1 MKTNLLQNSL
11 IRNLSAIYEMKDRE
25 IFINKDYYDKVQTD
39 LISIKDFFDVDEKT
53 AAVVAVLVCE
63 QISGQKFNVYKTMH
77 NLGFDPID
85 YLVTNNILK
94 EFKNNGW
101 LMASD
106 LIYSKSNANKEV
118 FSNEVINAVI
128 SNDKALLEI
137 KIPDNIIEA
146 MLKIGKFIKN
156 ARKDSENELIVE
168 IILAY
173 VSKFS
178 SFSIINSIMINQKIS
193 NSEKVLLF
201 YIMAS
206 TVAGAEVFDLDYDL
220 DSFSAAD
227 PSFQYVFK
235 NDVRSG
241 KSILFSEGYL
251 NFSGAFMA
259 DFSEIMI
266 GDFLREQLKIGLP
279 EGNIKKPF
287 YPKLTTVIKPDEIIE
302 KKLYFNSAQQI
313 QIDEVLKI
321 TSDSYDQV
329 ISRFVEKG
337 LQPGLTLLFY
347 GDAGTGKTELV
358 KQIAKQS
365 NRELLIVDLS
375 LLMSMFVGESEKNIR
390 RVFSEYREA
399 SQYYE
404 RTPILLF
411 NEADAVFS
419 KRNVVEKA
427 VDQMLNSV
435 QNMLLQELEDF
446 EGIFIATTNMLV
458 NLDSAFDRRILY
470 KLKFEKP
477 EKSTRLAIFKQDF
490 NEVSEDLL
498 IKASEDYSLTGGQIN
513 NVNKRC
519 LTEQLLFGNEA
530 SNPEKFI
537 FYIEQEMNFRN
548 AKSDKIGFS

>member
-1 MKTNLLQNSL
+1 MNDFLQNPLIKSL
-11 IRNLSAIYEMKDRE
+11 SVIYGIKDNEMFFNEHYLLNARKDL
-25 IFINKDYYDKVQTD
+25 D
-39 LISIKDFFDVDEKT
+39 LIKDFFDVEEKT
-53 AAVVAVLVCE
+53 AAVIAVLICD
-63 QISGQKFNVYKTMH
+63 QISGRKSNVYKTMH
-77 NLGFDPID
+77 NLGFEPMD
-85 YLVTNNILK
+85 YLVTNGVLN

-101 LMASD
+101 LVSTNQS
-106 LIYSKSNANKEV
+106 YPSKKVNKEV
-118 FSNEVINAVI
+118 FSKEVINAVI

-146 MLKIGKFIKN
+146 MMKIGKFIKSTMKN
-156 ARKDSENELIVE
+156 SDNEMLVE
-168 IILAY
+168 IIVAY
-173 VSKFS
+173 VSNFS
-178 SFSIINSIMINQKIS
+178 SFSIIDSILKNKKIS

-227 PSFQYVFK
+227 PSFQYIFK

-251 NFSGAFMA
+251 SFSGSFMA

-266 GDFLREQLKIGLP
+266 GDFLKEQLQIGLP
-279 EGNIKKPF
+279 DSSVKKPF
-287 YPKLTTVIKPDEIIE
+287 YPKLTDVIKPEEIVE
-302 KKLYFNSAQQI
+302 KQLYFNEAQQI
-313 QIDEVLKI
+313 QIEEVQKI

-337 LQPGLTLLFY
+337 LQPGLTFLFH

-365 NRELLIVDLS
+365 NRVLLKVDLS
-375 LLMSMFVGESEKNIR
+375 LLMNMFVGESEKNIR
-390 RVFSEYREA
+390 RVFKEYREA
-399 SQYYE
+399 MAHFE

-411 NEADAVFS
+411 NEADAIFS

-427 VDQMLNSV
+427 VDQMQNSV

-446 EGIFIATTNMLV
+446 EGIFIATTNMLI
-458 NLDSAFDRRILY
+458 NLDKAFDRRILY

-477 EKSTRLAIFKQDF
+477 EKSTRLAILKQNF
-490 NEVSEDLL
+490 IEVSEDIL
-498 IKASEDYSLTGGQIN
+498 IKVSADYSLTGGQID

-519 LTEQLLFGNEA
+519 LTEQLLFATEK

-537 FYIEQEMNFRN
+537 FYIEQEINFRKN
-548 AKSDKIGFS
+548 TSEKIGFS

>member
-1 MKTNLLQNSL
+1 MNDLLQNPLIKSL
-11 IRNLSAIYEMKDRE
+11 SVIYGIKDNEMFVNEQYLLNARE
-25 IFINKDYYDKVQTD
+25 D
-39 LISIKDFFDVDEKT
+39 LDLIKDFFDVEEKT
-53 AAVVAVLVCE
+53 AAVIAVLICD
-63 QISGQKFNVYKTMH
+63 QISGRKSNVYKTMH
-77 NLGFDPID
+77 NLGFEPMD
-85 YLVTNNILK
+85 YLVTNGVLN

-101 LMASD
+101 LVSTNQS
-106 LIYSKSNANKEV
+106 YSTKKVNKEV
-118 FSNEVINAVI
+118 FSKEVINAVI

-146 MLKIGKFIKN
+146 MMKIGKFIKSTMKN
-156 ARKDSENELIVE
+156 SDNEMLVE
-168 IILAY
+168 IIVAY
-173 VSKFS
+173 VSNFS
-178 SFSIINSIMINQKIS
+178 SFSIIDSILKNKKIS
-193 NSEKVLLF
+193 NSEKALLF

-251 NFSGAFMA
+251 SFSGSFIA

-266 GDFLREQLKIGLP
+266 GDFLKEQLQIGLP
-279 EGNIKKPF
+279 DSSVKKPF
-287 YPKLTTVIKPDEIIE
+287 YPKLTDVIKPEEIVE
-302 KKLYFNSAQQI
+302 KQLYFNAEQQI
-313 QIDEVLKI
+313 QIEEVQKI
-321 TSDSYDQV
+321 TSDAYDDV
-329 ISRFVEKG
+329 ISRFIEKG
-337 LQPGLTLLFY
+337 LQPGLTFLFH

-365 NRELLIVDLS
+365 NRVLLKVDLS
-375 LLMSMFVGESEKNIR
+375 LLMNMFVGESEKNIR
-390 RVFSEYREA
+390 LVFKEYREA
-399 SQYYE
+399 MAHFE

-411 NEADAVFS
+411 NEADAIFS

-446 EGIFIATTNMLV
+446 EGIFIATTNMLM
-458 NLDSAFDRRILY
+458 NLDKAFDRRILY

-477 EKSTRLAIFKQDF
+477 DKSTRLAILKQNF
-490 NEVSEDLL
+490 NEVQEDIL
-498 IKASEDYSLTGGQIN
+498 IKASADYSLTGGQID

-519 LTEQLLFGNEA
+519 VTEELLFGTET

-537 FYIEQEMNFRN
+537 FYIEQEINFRKN
-548 AKSDKIGFS
+548 TSEKIGFS

>member
-1 MKTNLLQNSL
+1 
-11 IRNLSAIYEMKDRE
+11 
-25 IFINKDYYDKVQTD
+25 
-39 LISIKDFFDVDEKT
+39 
-53 AAVVAVLVCE
+53 
-63 QISGQKFNVYKTMH
+63 
-77 NLGFDPID
+77 
-85 YLVTNNILK
+85 
-94 EFKNNGW
+94 
-101 LMASD
+101 
-106 LIYSKSNANKEV
+106 
-118 FSNEVINAVI
+118 
-128 SNDKALLEI
+128 
-137 KIPDNIIEA
+137 
-146 MLKIGKFIKN
+146 
-156 ARKDSENELIVE
+156 
-168 IILAY
+168 
-173 VSKFS
+173 
-178 SFSIINSIMINQKIS
+178 
-193 NSEKVLLF
+193 
-201 YIMAS
+201 MAS
-206 TVAGAEVFDLDYDL
+206 TVAGAEMFDLDYDL

-251 NFSGAFMA
+251 TFNGAFMA

-266 GDFLREQLKIGLP
+266 GDSLREQLQIGLP
-279 EGNIKKPF
+279 DAALKKPF
-287 YPKLTTVIKPDEIIE
+287 YPKLTDVVRPDEITE
-302 KKLYFNSAQQI
+302 KKLYFNAEQQM
-313 QIDEVLKI
+313 QIDEVQKI

-329 ISRFVEKG
+329 ISRFSEKG
-337 LQPGLTLLFY
+337 LQPGLTFLFY

-365 NRELLIVDLS
+365 NRVLLMVDLS

-390 RVFSEYREA
+390 RVFREYREA
-399 SQYYE
+399 ITHFD

-477 EKSTRLAIFKQDF
+477 EKATRLAILKQNF
-490 NEVSEDLL
+490 NEVNEDLL
-498 IKASEDYSLTGGQIN
+498 IKASNDYSLTGGQID

-519 LTEQLLFGNEA
+519 LTEQLLFGSET
-530 SNPEKFI
+530 SNPEKFMY
-537 FYIEQEMNFRN
+537 YIEQEMNFRKE
-548 AKSDKIGFS
+548 KSGKIGFS

>member
-1 MKTNLLQNSL
+1 MNDLLQNPLIKSL
-11 IRNLSAIYEMKDRE
+11 SVIYGMKDNE
-25 IFINKDYYDKVQTD
+25 IFVNEQYLLNAREDLD
-39 LISIKDFFDVDEKT
+39 LIQDFFDVEEKT
-53 AAVVAVLVCE
+53 AAVIAVLICD
-63 QISGQKFNVYKTMH
+63 QISGRKSNVYKTMH
-77 NLGFDPID
+77 NLGFEPMD
-85 YLVTNNILK
+85 YLVTNGVLN

-101 LMASD
+101 LVSTNQS
-106 LIYSKSNANKEV
+106 YSSKKVNKEV
-118 FSNEVINAVI
+118 FSKEVINAVI

-137 KIPDNIIEA
+137 KIPDNIIDA
-146 MLKIGKFIKN
+146 MMKIGKFIKSTMKN
-156 ARKDSENELIVE
+156 SDNEMLVE
-168 IILAY
+168 IIVAY
-173 VSKFS
+173 VSNFS
-178 SFSIINSIMINQKIS
+178 SFSIIDSILKNKKIS
-193 NSEKVLLF
+193 NSEKALLF

-206 TVAGAEVFDLDYDL
+206 TFAGAEVFDLDYDL

-251 NFSGAFMA
+251 SFSGSFMA

-266 GDFLREQLKIGLP
+266 GDFLKEQLQIGLP
-279 EGNIKKPF
+279 DSSVKKPF
-287 YPKLTTVIKPDEIIE
+287 YPKLTDVIKPEEIVE
-302 KKLYFNSAQQI
+302 KQLYFNAEQQI
-313 QIDEVLKI
+313 QIEEVQKI
-321 TSDSYDQV
+321 TSDAYDDV
-329 ISRFVEKG
+329 ISRFIEKG
-337 LQPGLTLLFY
+337 LQPGLTFLFH

-365 NRELLIVDLS
+365 NRVLLKVDLS
-375 LLMSMFVGESEKNIR
+375 LLMNMFVGESEKNIR
-390 RVFSEYREA
+390 RVFKEYREA
-399 SQYYE
+399 IAYFD

-411 NEADAVFS
+411 NEADAIFS

-458 NLDSAFDRRILY
+458 NLDKAFDRRILY

-477 EKSTRLAIFKQDF
+477 DKSTRFAILKQNF
-490 NEVSEDLL
+490 NEVQEDLL
-498 IKASEDYSLTGGQIN
+498 IKASADYSLTGGQID

-519 LTEQLLFGNEA
+519 VTEQLLFGTET

-537 FYIEQEMNFRN
+537 FYIEQELNFRKN
-548 AKSDKIGFS
+548 TSEKIGFS

>member
-1 MKTNLLQNSL
+1 MNDLLQNPLIKSL
-11 IRNLSAIYEMKDRE
+11 SVIYGIKDNEMFVNEQYLLNARE
-25 IFINKDYYDKVQTD
+25 DLD
-39 LISIKDFFDVDEKT
+39 LIQDFFDVEEKT
-53 AAVVAVLVCE
+53 AAVIAVLICD
-63 QISGQKFNVYKTMH
+63 QISGRKSNVYKTMH
-77 NLGFDPID
+77 NLGFEPMD
-85 YLVTNNILK
+85 YLVTNGVLN

-101 LMASD
+101 LVSTNQS
-106 LIYSKSNANKEV
+106 YSTKKVNKEV
-118 FSNEVINAVI
+118 ISKEVINAVI

-146 MLKIGKFIKN
+146 MMKIGKFIKSTMKN
-156 ARKDSENELIVE
+156 SDNEMLVE
-168 IILAY
+168 IIVAY
-173 VSKFS
+173 VSNFS
-178 SFSIINSIMINQKIS
+178 SFSIIDSILKSKKIS
-193 NSEKVLLF
+193 NSEKALLF

-251 NFSGAFMA
+251 SFSGSFMA

-266 GDFLREQLKIGLP
+266 GDFLKEQLQIGLP
-279 EGNIKKPF
+279 DSSVKKPF
-287 YPKLTTVIKPDEIIE
+287 YPKLTDVIKPEEIVE
-302 KKLYFNSAQQI
+302 KQLYFNEAQQI
-313 QIDEVLKI
+313 QIEEVQKI
-321 TSDSYDQV
+321 TSYAYDDV
-329 ISRFVEKG
+329 ISRFIEKG
-337 LQPGLTLLFY
+337 LHPGLTFLFH

-365 NRELLIVDLS
+365 NRVLLKVDLS
-375 LLMSMFVGESEKNIR
+375 LLMNMFVGESEKNIR
-390 RVFSEYREA
+390 RVFKEYREA
-399 SQYYE
+399 MAHFE

-411 NEADAVFS
+411 NEADAIFS

-446 EGIFIATTNMLV
+446 EGIFIATTNMLM
-458 NLDSAFDRRILY
+458 NLDKAFDRRILY

-477 EKSTRLAIFKQDF
+477 DKSTRLAILKQNF
-490 NEVSEDLL
+490 NEVEEDIL
-498 IKASEDYSLTGGQIN
+498 IKASADYSLTGGQID

-519 LTEQLLFGNEA
+519 LTEQLLFDTET

-537 FYIEQEMNFRN
+537 FYIEQEINFRKN
-548 AKSDKIGFS
+548 TSEKIGFS

>member
-1 MKTNLLQNSL
+1 
-11 IRNLSAIYEMKDRE
+11 
-25 IFINKDYYDKVQTD
+25 
-39 LISIKDFFDVDEKT
+39 
-53 AAVVAVLVCE
+53 
-63 QISGQKFNVYKTMH
+63 MH
-77 NLGFDPID
+77 NLGFEPVD
-85 YLVTNNILK
+85 YLVTNTILK

-118 FSNEVINAVI
+118 FSKEVINAVI
-128 SNDKALLEI
+128 NNDKALLEI

-146 MLKIGKFIKN
+146 MLKIGKFIKI
-156 ARKDSENELIVE
+156 AKKDSENELMVE
-168 IILAY
+168 IILTY

-178 SFSIINSIMINQKIS
+178 SFFIINSILNNQKIS

-201 YIMAS
+201 YIMSS
-206 TVAGAEVFDLDYDL
+206 TLAGAEMFDLDYDL

-259 DFSEIMI
+259 DFSEIMM
-266 GDFLREQLKIGLP
+266 GDFLREHLQIGLP
-279 EGNIKKPF
+279 DAAIKKPF
-287 YPKLTTVIKPDEIIE
+287 YPKLTSVIKPDEIIT
-302 KKLYFNSAQQI
+302 KKLYFNPEQQI
-313 QIDEVLKI
+313 QIEEVQRI

-329 ISRFVEKG
+329 ITRFVEKG
-337 LQPGLTLLFY
+337 LQPGLTFLFY

-358 KQIAKQS
+358 KQIAKEN
-365 NRELLIVDLS
+365 NRVLLIVDLS
-375 LLMSMFVGESEKNIR
+375 LLQSMFVGESEKNIK
-390 RVFSEYREA
+390 RVFREYREA
-399 SQYYE
+399 SAHFE

-411 NEADAVFS
+411 NEADAIFS

-427 VDQMLNSV
+427 VDQMQNSV

-446 EGIFIATTNMLV
+446 EGIFIATTNMLI
-458 NLDSAFDRRILY
+458 NLDKAFDRRILY

-477 EKSTRLAIFKQDF
+477 EKSTRLAILKQNF
-490 NEVSEDLL
+490 IEVSEDIL
-498 IKASEDYSLTGGQIN
+498 IKVSADYSLTGGQID

-519 LTEQLLFGNEA
+519 LTEQLLFATET

-537 FYIEQEMNFRN
+537 FYIEQEINFRN
-548 AKSDKIGFS
+548 LDKPVIGFL

>member
-1 MKTNLLQNSL
+1 MNDFLQNPLIKSL
-11 IRNLSAIYEMKDRE
+11 SVIYGIKDNEM
-25 IFINKDYYDKVQTD
+25 FINEQYLLNAREDLD
-39 LISIKDFFDVDEKT
+39 LIQDFFDVEEKT
-53 AAVVAVLVCE
+53 AAVIAVLICD
-63 QISGQKFNVYKTMH
+63 QISGRKSNVYKTMH
-77 NLGFDPID
+77 NLGFEPMD
-85 YLVTNNILK
+85 YLVTNGVLN

-101 LMASD
+101 LVSTNQS
-106 LIYSKSNANKEV
+106 YSSKTVNKEV
-118 FSNEVINAVI
+118 FSKEVINAVI

-146 MLKIGKFIKN
+146 MMKIGKFIKSTMKN
-156 ARKDSENELIVE
+156 SDNEMLVE
-168 IILAY
+168 IIVAY
-173 VSKFS
+173 VSNFN
-178 SFSIINSIMINQKIS
+178 SFSIIDSILKNKKIS
-193 NSEKVLLF
+193 NSEKALLF

-241 KSILFSEGYL
+241 KSIIFSEGYL
-251 NFSGAFMA
+251 SFSGSFMA

-266 GDFLREQLKIGLP
+266 GDFLKEQLQIGLP
-279 EGNIKKPF
+279 DSSVKKPF
-287 YPKLTTVIKPDEIIE
+287 YPKLTDVIKPEEIVE
-302 KKLYFNSAQQI
+302 KQLYFNEAQQI
-313 QIDEVLKI
+313 QIEEVQKI
-321 TSDSYDQV
+321 TSYAYDDV
-329 ISRFVEKG
+329 ISRFIEKG
-337 LQPGLTLLFY
+337 LHPGLTFLFH

-365 NRELLIVDLS
+365 NRVLLKVDLS
-375 LLMSMFVGESEKNIR
+375 LLMNMFVGESEKNIR
-390 RVFSEYREA
+390 RVFKEYREA
-399 SQYYE
+399 MAHFE

-411 NEADAVFS
+411 NEADAIFS

-446 EGIFIATTNMLV
+446 EGIFIATTNMLM
-458 NLDSAFDRRILY
+458 NLDKAFDRRILY

-477 EKSTRLAIFKQDF
+477 DKSTRLAILKQNF
-490 NEVSEDLL
+490 NEVQEDILM
-498 IKASEDYSLTGGQIN
+498 KASADYSLTGGQID

-519 LTEQLLFGNEA
+519 LTEELLFGTET

-537 FYIEQEMNFRN
+537 FYIEQEINFRKN
-548 AKSDKIGFS
+548 TSEKIGFS

>member
-1 MKTNLLQNSL
+1 MKTNLLQNPL
-11 IRNLSAIYEMKDRE
+11 IRNLSAIYEMKDCE

-39 LISIKDFFDVDEKT
+39 LISIQDFFDVDEKT
-53 AAVVAVLVCE
+53 AAVVAILVCE

-77 NLGFDPID
+77 NLGFEPVD
-85 YLVTNNILK
+85 YLVTNTILK

-106 LIYSKSNANKEV
+106 LIYSKSNTNKEV
-118 FSNEVINAVI
+118 FSKEVINAVI
-128 SNDKALLEI
+128 NNDKALLEI

-146 MLKIGKFIKN
+146 MLKIGKFIKI
-156 ARKDSENELIVE
+156 AKKDSENELMVE
-168 IILAY
+168 IILTY

-178 SFSIINSIMINQKIS
+178 SFFIINSILNNQKIS

-201 YIMAS
+201 YIMSS
-206 TVAGAEVFDLDYDL
+206 TVAGAEMFDLDYDL

-259 DFSEIMI
+259 DFSEIMM
-266 GDFLREQLKIGLP
+266 GDFLREHLQIGLP
-279 EGNIKKPF
+279 NAAIKKPF
-287 YPKLTTVIKPDEIIE
+287 YPKLTSVIKPEEIIT
-302 KKLYFNSAQQI
+302 KKLYFNPEQQI
-313 QIDEVLKI
+313 QIEEVQRI

-329 ISRFVEKG
+329 INRFVEKG
-337 LQPGLTLLFY
+337 LQPGLTFLFY

-358 KQIAKQS
+358 KQIAKEN
-365 NRELLIVDLS
+365 NRVLLIVDLS
-375 LLMSMFVGESEKNIR
+375 LLQSMFVGESEKNIK
-390 RVFSEYREA
+390 RVFREYREA
-399 SQYYE
+399 SAHFE

-411 NEADAVFS
+411 NEADAIFS

-427 VDQMLNSV
+427 VDQMQNSV

-446 EGIFIATTNMLV
+446 EGIFIATTNMLI
-458 NLDSAFDRRILY
+458 NLDKAFDRRILY

-477 EKSTRLAIFKQDF
+477 EKSTRLAILKQNF
-490 NEVSEDLL
+490 IEVSEDIL
-498 IKASEDYSLTGGQIN
+498 IKVSADYSLTGGQID

-519 LTEQLLFGNEA
+519 LTEQLLFATET

-537 FYIEQEMNFRN
+537 FYIEQEINFRN
-548 AKSDKIGFS
+548 LDKPVIGFL

>member
-1 MKTNLLQNSL
+1 MNDFLQNPLIKSL
-11 IRNLSAIYEMKDRE
+11 SVIYGIKDNEMFFNEHYLLNARKDL
-25 IFINKDYYDKVQTD
+25 D
-39 LISIKDFFDVDEKT
+39 LIKDFFDVEEKT
-53 AAVVAVLVCE
+53 AAVIAVLICD
-63 QISGQKFNVYKTMH
+63 QISGRKSNVYKTMH
-77 NLGFDPID
+77 NLGFEPMD
-85 YLVTNNILK
+85 YLVTNGVLN

-101 LMASD
+101 LVSTNQS
-106 LIYSKSNANKEV
+106 YPSKKVNKEV
-118 FSNEVINAVI
+118 FSKEVINAVI

-146 MLKIGKFIKN
+146 MMKIGKFIKSIMKN
-156 ARKDSENELIVE
+156 SDNEMLVE
-168 IILAY
+168 IIVAY
-173 VSKFS
+173 VSNFS
-178 SFSIINSIMINQKIS
+178 SFSIIDSILKNKKIS
-193 NSEKVLLF
+193 NSEKALLF

-206 TVAGAEVFDLDYDL
+206 TVAGAELFDLDYDL

-251 NFSGAFMA
+251 SFSGSFMA

-266 GDFLREQLKIGLP
+266 GDFLKEQLQIGLP
-279 EGNIKKPF
+279 DSSVKKPF
-287 YPKLTTVIKPDEIIE
+287 YPKLTDVIKPEEIVE
-302 KKLYFNSAQQI
+302 KQLYFNAEQQI
-313 QIDEVLKI
+313 QIEEVQRI

-329 ISRFVEKG
+329 ITRFIEKG
-337 LQPGLTLLFY
+337 LQPGLTFLFY

-358 KQIAKQS
+358 KQIAKES
-365 NRELLIVDLS
+365 NRVLLIVDLS
-375 LLMSMFVGESEKNIR
+375 LLQSMFVGESEKNIR
-390 RVFSEYREA
+390 RVFKEYRDA
-399 SQYYE
+399 SAHFE

-411 NEADAVFS
+411 NEADAIFS

-446 EGIFIATTNMLV
+446 EGIFIATTNMLM
-458 NLDSAFDRRILY
+458 NLDKAFDRRILY

-477 EKSTRLAIFKQDF
+477 DKSTRLAILKQNF
-490 NEVSEDLL
+490 NEVQEDIL
-498 IKASEDYSLTGGQIN
+498 IKASADYSLTGGQID

-519 LTEQLLFGNEA
+519 VTEELLFGTET

-537 FYIEQEMNFRN
+537 FYIEQEINFRKN
-548 AKSDKIGFS
+548 TSEKIGFS

>member
-1 MKTNLLQNSL
+1 MNTFLQNSL
-11 IRNLSAIYEMKDRE
+11 IRNLSAIYEMKDKE
-25 IFINKDYYDKVQTD
+25 IFVNNEHYEKVQDD
-39 LISIKDFFDVDEKT
+39 LIIIQDFFDVEEKT
-53 AAVVAVLVCE
+53 AAVIAVLICE

-77 NLGFDPID
+77 NLGFEPLD
-85 YLVTNNILK
+85 YIVTNGVLK

-101 LMASD
+101 LITSD
-106 LIYSKSNANKEV
+106 LVFSKRKANKEV
-118 FSNEVINAVI
+118 FSKEVINAVI
-128 SNDKALLEI
+128 NNDKALLEI

-146 MLKIGKFIKN
+146 MLKIGKFIRLAK
-156 ARKDSENELIVE
+156 RDSENELMVE

-178 SFSIINSIMINQKIS
+178 SFSIINSILNNQKIS

-206 TVAGAEVFDLDYDL
+206 TVAGAEMFDLDYDL

-251 NFSGAFMA
+251 TFSGAFMA

-266 GDFLREQLKIGLP
+266 GDSLREQLQIGLP
-279 EGNIKKPF
+279 DAALKKPF
-287 YPKLTTVIKPDEIIE
+287 YPKLTDVVKPDEITE
-302 KKLYFNSAQQI
+302 KKLYFNAEQQM
-313 QIDEVLKI
+313 QIDEVQKI

-329 ISRFVEKG
+329 ISRFSEKG
-337 LQPGLTLLFY
+337 LQPGLTFLFY

-365 NRELLIVDLS
+365 NRVLLMVDLS

-390 RVFSEYREA
+390 RVFREYREA
-399 SQYYE
+399 IAHFE

-477 EKSTRLAIFKQDF
+477 EKATRLAILKQNF
-490 NEVSEDLL
+490 NEVNEDLL
-498 IKASEDYSLTGGQIN
+498 IKASNDYSLTGGQID

-519 LTEQLLFGNEA
+519 LTEQLLFGSET
-530 SNPEKFI
+530 SNPEKFMY
-537 FYIEQEMNFRN
+537 YIEQEMNFRKE
-548 AKSDKIGFS
+548 KSGKIGFS

>member
-1 MKTNLLQNSL
+1 MNDFLQNPLIKSL
-11 IRNLSAIYEMKDRE
+11 SVIYGIKDNEMFVNEQYLLNARE
-25 IFINKDYYDKVQTD
+25 D
-39 LISIKDFFDVDEKT
+39 LDLIKDFFDVEEKT
-53 AAVVAVLVCE
+53 AAVIAVLICD
-63 QISGQKFNVYKTMH
+63 QISGRKSNVYKTMH
-77 NLGFDPID
+77 NLGFEPMD
-85 YLVTNNILK
+85 YLVTNGVLN

-101 LMASD
+101 LVSTNQS
-106 LIYSKSNANKEV
+106 YSSKKVNKEV
-118 FSNEVINAVI
+118 FSKEIINAVI

-146 MLKIGKFIKN
+146 MMKIGKFIKSTMKN
-156 ARKDSENELIVE
+156 SDNEMLVE
-168 IILAY
+168 IIVAY
-173 VSKFS
+173 VSNFS
-178 SFSIINSIMINQKIS
+178 SFSIIDSILKNKKIS
-193 NSEKVLLF
+193 NSEKALLF

-251 NFSGAFMA
+251 SFSGSFMA

-266 GDFLREQLKIGLP
+266 GDFLKEQLQIGLP
-279 EGNIKKPF
+279 DSSVKKPF
-287 YPKLTTVIKPDEIIE
+287 YPKLTDVIKPEEIVE
-302 KKLYFNSAQQI
+302 KQLYFNEAQQI
-313 QIDEVLKI
+313 QIEEVQKI
-321 TSDSYDQV
+321 TSYAYDDV
-329 ISRFVEKG
+329 ISRFIEKG
-337 LQPGLTLLFY
+337 LHPGLTFLFH

-365 NRELLIVDLS
+365 NRVLLKVDLS
-375 LLMSMFVGESEKNIR
+375 LLMNMFVGESEKNIR
-390 RVFSEYREA
+390 RVFKEYREA
-399 SQYYE
+399 MAHFE

-411 NEADAVFS
+411 NEADAIFS

-446 EGIFIATTNMLV
+446 EGIFIATTNMLM
-458 NLDSAFDRRILY
+458 NLDKAFDRRILY

-477 EKSTRLAIFKQDF
+477 DKSTRLAILKQNFD
-490 NEVSEDLL
+490 EVEEDIL
-498 IKASEDYSLTGGQIN
+498 IKASADYSLTGGQID

-519 LTEQLLFGNEA
+519 LTEQLLFDTET

-537 FYIEQEMNFRN
+537 FYIEQEINFRKN
-548 AKSDKIGFS
+548 TSEKIGFS

>member
-1 MKTNLLQNSL
+1 MNDLLQNPLIKSL
-11 IRNLSAIYEMKDRE
+11 SVIYGIKDNEMFVNEQYLLNARE
-25 IFINKDYYDKVQTD
+25 DLD
-39 LISIKDFFDVDEKT
+39 LIQDFFDVEEKT
-53 AAVVAVLVCE
+53 AAVIAVLICD
-63 QISGQKFNVYKTMH
+63 QISGRKSNVYKTMH
-77 NLGFDPID
+77 NLGFEPMD
-85 YLVTNNILK
+85 YLVTNGVLN

-101 LMASD
+101 LVSTNQS
-106 LIYSKSNANKEV
+106 YSSKTVNKEV
-118 FSNEVINAVI
+118 FSKEVINAVI

-146 MLKIGKFIKN
+146 MMKIGKFIKSTMKN
-156 ARKDSENELIVE
+156 SDNEMLVE
-168 IILAY
+168 IIVAY
-173 VSKFS
+173 VSNFN
-178 SFSIINSIMINQKIS
+178 SFSIIDSILKNKKIS
-193 NSEKVLLF
+193 NSEKALLF

-251 NFSGAFMA
+251 SFSGGYMA
-259 DFSEIMI
+259 DFSEILI
-266 GDFLREQLKIGLP
+266 GDYLREQLQVGLP
-279 EGNIKKPF
+279 DADVKKPF
-287 YPKLTTVIKPDEIIE
+287 YPKLTDVIKPDEIVE
-302 KKLYFNSAQQI
+302 KKLYFNAEQQM
-313 QIDEVLKI
+313 QIDEVQKI

-329 ISRFVEKG
+329 IARFVEKV
-337 LQPGLTLLFY
+337 LQPGLTFLFH

-365 NRELLIVDLS
+365 NRVLLKVDLS
-375 LLMSMFVGESEKNIR
+375 LLMNMFVGESEKNIR
-390 RVFSEYREA
+390 RVFKEYREA
-399 SQYYE
+399 MAHFE

-411 NEADAVFS
+411 NEADAIFS

-446 EGIFIATTNMLV
+446 EGIFIATTNMLM
-458 NLDSAFDRRILY
+458 NLDKAFDRRILY

-477 EKSTRLAIFKQDF
+477 DKSTRLAILKQNF
-490 NEVSEDLL
+490 NEVQEDILM
-498 IKASEDYSLTGGQIN
+498 KASADYSLTGGQID

-519 LTEQLLFGNEA
+519 LTEELLFGTET

-537 FYIEQEMNFRN
+537 FYIEQEINFRKN
-548 AKSDKIGFS
+548 TSEKIGFS

>member
-1 MKTNLLQNSL
+1 MNDLLQNPLIKSL
-11 IRNLSAIYEMKDRE
+11 SVIYGIKDNEMFVNEHYLLNARE
-25 IFINKDYYDKVQTD
+25 DLD
-39 LISIKDFFDVDEKT
+39 LIQDFFDVEEKT
-53 AAVVAVLVCE
+53 AAVIAVLICN
-63 QISGQKFNVYKTMH
+63 QISGRKSNVYKTMH
-77 NLGFDPID
+77 NLGFEPMD
-85 YLVTNNILK
+85 YLVTNGVLN

-101 LMASD
+101 LVSTNQS
-106 LIYSKSNANKEV
+106 YSTKKVNKEV
-118 FSNEVINAVI
+118 FSKEVINAVI

-146 MLKIGKFIKN
+146 MMKIGKFIKSTMKN
-156 ARKDSENELIVE
+156 SDNEMLVE
-168 IILAY
+168 IIVAY
-173 VSKFS
+173 VSNFS
-178 SFSIINSIMINQKIS
+178 SFSIIDSILKNKKIS
-193 NSEKVLLF
+193 NSEKALLF

-251 NFSGAFMA
+251 SFSGSFMA

-266 GDFLREQLKIGLP
+266 GDFLKEQLQIGLP
-279 EGNIKKPF
+279 DSSVKKPF
-287 YPKLTTVIKPDEIIE
+287 YPKLTDVIKPEEIVE
-302 KKLYFNSAQQI
+302 KQLYFNEAQQI
-313 QIDEVLKI
+313 QIEEVQKI

-337 LQPGLTLLFY
+337 LQPGLTFLFH

-365 NRELLIVDLS
+365 NRVLLKVDLS
-375 LLMSMFVGESEKNIR
+375 LLMNMFVGESEKNIR
-390 RVFSEYREA
+390 RVFKEYREA
-399 SQYYE
+399 MAHFE

-411 NEADAVFS
+411 NEADAIFS

-446 EGIFIATTNMLV
+446 EGIFIATTNMLM
-458 NLDSAFDRRILY
+458 NLDKAFDRRILY

-477 EKSTRLAIFKQDF
+477 DKSTRLAILKQNF
-490 NEVSEDLL
+490 NEVQEDIL
-498 IKASEDYSLTGGQIN
+498 IKASADYSLTGGQID

-519 LTEQLLFGNEA
+519 LTEQLLFGTET

-537 FYIEQEMNFRN
+537 FYIEQEINFRKN
-548 AKSDKIGFS
+548 TSEKIGFS

>member
-1 MKTNLLQNSL
+1 MNTFQQNPL
-11 IRNLSAIYEMKDRE
+11 IRNLSAIYELKDKE
-25 IFINKDYYDKVQTD
+25 LFINQEFYEKVQSD
-39 LISIKDFFDVDEKT
+39 LASIQDFFDVDEKT

-63 QISGQKFNVYKTMH
+63 QISGQKFNVYRTMH
-77 NLGFDPID
+77 NLGFEPVD
-85 YLVTNNILK
+85 YLVTNTVLK
-94 EFKNNGW
+94 EFKHNGW
-101 LMASD
+101 LLASD
-106 LIYSKSNANKEV
+106 LIYSKNNTKKDV
-118 FSNEVINAVI
+118 FSKEVINAVI
-128 SNDKALLEI
+128 NNDKALLEI

-146 MLKIGKFIKN
+146 MLKIGTFIRIVK
-156 ARKDSENELIVE
+156 KDSENEFMVE
-168 IILAY
+168 IILTY

-178 SFSIINSIMINQKIS
+178 SFSIINSILSNQKIS

-201 YIMAS
+201 YIMSS
-206 TVAGAEVFDLDYDL
+206 TVAGAEMFDLDYDL
-220 DSFSAAD
+220 ESFSAAD

-251 NFSGAFMA
+251 SFSGGFMA
-259 DFSEIMI
+259 DFSEILI
-266 GDFLREQLKIGLP
+266 GDYLRDQLQVGLP
-279 EGNIKKPF
+279 DADVKKPF
-287 YPKLTTVIKPDEIIE
+287 YPKLTDVIKPEEIVE
-302 KKLYFNSAQQI
+302 KKLYFNAEQQK
-313 QIDEVLKI
+313 QIDEVQKI

-329 ISRFVEKG
+329 IARFVEKG
-337 LQPGLTLLFY
+337 LQPGLTFLLY

-358 KQIAKQS
+358 KQIAKHS
-365 NRELLIVDLS
+365 NRVLLIVDLS

-390 RVFSEYREA
+390 RVFREYREA
-399 SQYYE
+399 TEHFE

-446 EGIFIATTNMLV
+446 SGICFATTNMLM

-477 EKSTRLAIFKQDF
+477 DKLTRLAIFKENF
-490 NEVSEDLL
+490 MEVNEDLL
-498 IKASEDYSLTGGQIN
+498 SKASADYSLTGGQIA

-519 LTEQLLFGNEA
+519 LTEQLLFGKEI
-530 SNPEKFI
+530 SNSEKFI
-537 FYIEQEMNFRN
+537 FYIEQEVNFR
-548 AKSDKIGFS
+548 KGKTEKIGFS

>member
-1 MKTNLLQNSL
+1 MNDLLQNPLIKSL
-11 IRNLSAIYEMKDRE
+11 SVIYGIKDNEMFVNEQYLLNARE
-25 IFINKDYYDKVQTD
+25 DLD
-39 LISIKDFFDVDEKT
+39 LIQDFFDVEEKT
-53 AAVVAVLVCE
+53 AAVIAVLICD
-63 QISGQKFNVYKTMH
+63 QISGRKSNVYKTMH
-77 NLGFDPID
+77 NLGFEPMD
-85 YLVTNNILK
+85 YLVTNGVLN

-101 LMASD
+101 LVSTNQS
-106 LIYSKSNANKEV
+106 YSTKKVNKEV
-118 FSNEVINAVI
+118 ISKEVINAVI

-146 MLKIGKFIKN
+146 MMKIGKFIKSTMKN
-156 ARKDSENELIVE
+156 SDNEMLVE
-168 IILAY
+168 IIVAY
-173 VSKFS
+173 VSNFS
-178 SFSIINSIMINQKIS
+178 SFSIIDSILKNKKIS
-193 NSEKVLLF
+193 NSEKALLF

-251 NFSGAFMA
+251 SFSGSFMA

-266 GDFLREQLKIGLP
+266 GDFLKEQLQIGLP
-279 EGNIKKPF
+279 DSSVKKPF
-287 YPKLTTVIKPDEIIE
+287 YPKLTDVIKPEEIVE
-302 KKLYFNSAQQI
+302 KQLYFNEAQQI
-313 QIDEVLKI
+313 QIEEVQKI
-321 TSDSYDQV
+321 TSYAYDDV
-329 ISRFVEKG
+329 ISRFIEKG
-337 LQPGLTLLFY
+337 LHPGLTFLFH

-365 NRELLIVDLS
+365 NRVLLKVDLS
-375 LLMSMFVGESEKNIR
+375 LLMNMFVGESEKNIR
-390 RVFSEYREA
+390 RVFKEYREA
-399 SQYYE
+399 MAHFE

-411 NEADAVFS
+411 NEADAIFS

-446 EGIFIATTNMLV
+446 EGIFIATTNMLM
-458 NLDSAFDRRILY
+458 NLDKAFDRRILY

-477 EKSTRLAIFKQDF
+477 DKSTRLAILKQNF
-490 NEVSEDLL
+490 NEVEEDIL
-498 IKASEDYSLTGGQIN
+498 IKASADYSLTGGQID

-519 LTEQLLFGNEA
+519 LTEQLLFDTET

-537 FYIEQEMNFRN
+537 FYIEQEINFRKN
-548 AKSDKIGFS
+548 TSEKIGFS

>member
-1 MKTNLLQNSL
+1 MNDLLQNPLIKSL
-11 IRNLSAIYEMKDRE
+11 SVIYGIKDNEMFVNEQYLLNARE
-25 IFINKDYYDKVQTD
+25 DLD
-39 LISIKDFFDVDEKT
+39 LIQDFFDVEEKT
-53 AAVVAVLVCE
+53 AAVIAVLICD
-63 QISGQKFNVYKTMH
+63 QISGRKSNVYKTMH
-77 NLGFDPID
+77 NLGFEPMD
-85 YLVTNNILK
+85 YLVTNGVLN

-101 LMASD
+101 LVSTNQS
-106 LIYSKSNANKEV
+106 YSTKKVNKEV
-118 FSNEVINAVI
+118 ISKEVINAVI

-146 MLKIGKFIKN
+146 MMKIGKFIKSTMKN
-156 ARKDSENELIVE
+156 SDNEMLVE
-168 IILAY
+168 IIVAY
-173 VSKFS
+173 VSNFS
-178 SFSIINSIMINQKIS
+178 SFSIIDSILKNKKIS
-193 NSEKVLLF
+193 NSEKALLF

-251 NFSGAFMA
+251 SFSGSFMA

-266 GDFLREQLKIGLP
+266 GDFLKEQLQIGLP
-279 EGNIKKPF
+279 DSSVKKPF
-287 YPKLTTVIKPDEIIE
+287 YPKLTDVIKPEEIVE
-302 KKLYFNSAQQI
+302 KQLYFNEAQQI
-313 QIDEVLKI
+313 QIEEVQKI
-321 TSDSYDQV
+321 TSYAYDDV
-329 ISRFVEKG
+329 ISRFIEKG
-337 LQPGLTLLFY
+337 LHPGLTFLFH

-365 NRELLIVDLS
+365 NRVLLKVDLS
-375 LLMSMFVGESEKNIR
+375 LLMNMFVGESEKNIR
-390 RVFSEYREA
+390 RVFKEYREA
-399 SQYYE
+399 MAHFE

-411 NEADAVFS
+411 NEADAIFS

-446 EGIFIATTNMLV
+446 EGIFIATTNMLM
-458 NLDSAFDRRILY
+458 NLDKAFDRRILY

-477 EKSTRLAIFKQDF
+477 DKSTRLAILKQNF
-490 NEVSEDLL
+490 NEVEEDIL
-498 IKASEDYSLTGGQIN
+498 IKASADYSLTGGQID
-513 NVNKRC
+513 NVNKGC
-519 LTEQLLFGNEA
+519 LTEQLLFDTET

-537 FYIEQEMNFRN
+537 FYIEQEINFRKN
-548 AKSDKIGFS
+548 TSEKIGFS

>member
-1 MKTNLLQNSL
+1 MNDLLQNPLIKSL
-11 IRNLSAIYEMKDRE
+11 SVIYGIKDNEMFVNEQYLLNARE
-25 IFINKDYYDKVQTD
+25 D
-39 LISIKDFFDVDEKT
+39 LDLIKDFFDVEEKT
-53 AAVVAVLVCE
+53 AAVIAVLICD
-63 QISGQKFNVYKTMH
+63 QISGRKSNVYKTMH
-77 NLGFDPID
+77 NLGFEPMD
-85 YLVTNNILK
+85 YLVTNGVLN

-101 LMASD
+101 IVSTNQS
-106 LIYSKSNANKEV
+106 YSTKKVKKEV
-118 FSNEVINAVI
+118 FSKEVINAVI

-146 MLKIGKFIKN
+146 MMKIGKFIKSTMKN
-156 ARKDSENELIVE
+156 SDNEMLVE
-168 IILAY
+168 IIVAY
-173 VSKFS
+173 VSNFS
-178 SFSIINSIMINQKIS
+178 SFSIIDSILKNKKIS
-193 NSEKVLLF
+193 NSEKALLF

-251 NFSGAFMA
+251 SFSGSFMA

-266 GDFLREQLKIGLP
+266 GDFLKEQLQIGLP
-279 EGNIKKPF
+279 DSSVKKPF
-287 YPKLTTVIKPDEIIE
+287 YPKLTDVIKPEEIVE
-302 KKLYFNSAQQI
+302 KQLYFNAEQQI
-313 QIDEVLKI
+313 QIEEVQKI
-321 TSDSYDQV
+321 TSDAYDDV
-329 ISRFVEKG
+329 ISRFIEKG
-337 LQPGLTLLFY
+337 LQPGLTFLFH

-365 NRELLIVDLS
+365 NRVLLKVDLS
-375 LLMSMFVGESEKNIR
+375 LLMNMFVGESEKNIR
-390 RVFSEYREA
+390 RVFKEYREA
-399 SQYYE
+399 MAHFE

-411 NEADAVFS
+411 NEADAIFS

-446 EGIFIATTNMLV
+446 EGIFIATTNMLM
-458 NLDSAFDRRILY
+458 NLDKAFDRRILY

-477 EKSTRLAIFKQDF
+477 DKSTRLAILKQNFD
-490 NEVSEDLL
+490 EVEEDIL
-498 IKASEDYSLTGGQIN
+498 IKASADYSLTGGQID

-519 LTEQLLFGNEA
+519 LTEQLLFDTET

-537 FYIEQEMNFRN
+537 FYIEQEINFRKN
-548 AKSDKIGFS
+548 TSEKIGFS

>member
-1 MKTNLLQNSL
+1 MNDLLQNPLIKSL
-11 IRNLSAIYEMKDRE
+11 SVIYGIKDNEMFVNEHYLLNARE
-25 IFINKDYYDKVQTD
+25 DLD
-39 LISIKDFFDVDEKT
+39 LIQDFFDVEEKT
-53 AAVVAVLVCE
+53 AAVIAVLICN
-63 QISGQKFNVYKTMH
+63 QISGRKSNVYKTMH
-77 NLGFDPID
+77 NLGFEPMD
-85 YLVTNNILK
+85 YLVTNGVLN

-101 LMASD
+101 LVSTNQS
-106 LIYSKSNANKEV
+106 YSSKKVNKEV
-118 FSNEVINAVI
+118 FSKEVINAVI

-146 MLKIGKFIKN
+146 MMKIGKFIKSTMKN
-156 ARKDSENELIVE
+156 SDNEMLVE
-168 IILAY
+168 IIVAY
-173 VSKFS
+173 VSNFS
-178 SFSIINSIMINQKIS
+178 SFSIIDSILKNKKIS
-193 NSEKVLLF
+193 NSEKALLF

-206 TVAGAEVFDLDYDL
+206 TVAGAEAFDLDYDL

-251 NFSGAFMA
+251 SFSGSFMA
-259 DFSEIMI
+259 DFSEIII
-266 GDFLREQLKIGLP
+266 GDFLKDQLQIGLP
-279 EGNIKKPF
+279 DSSVKKPF
-287 YPKLTTVIKPDEIIE
+287 YPKLTDVIKPEEIVE
-302 KKLYFNSAQQI
+302 KQLYFNEAQQI
-313 QIDEVLKI
+313 QIEEVQKI

-337 LQPGLTLLFY
+337 LQPGLTFLFH

-365 NRELLIVDLS
+365 NRVLLKVDLS
-375 LLMSMFVGESEKNIR
+375 LLMNMFVGESEKNIR
-390 RVFSEYREA
+390 RVFKEYREA
-399 SQYYE
+399 MAHFE

-411 NEADAVFS
+411 NEADAIFS

-446 EGIFIATTNMLV
+446 EGIFIATTNMLM
-458 NLDSAFDRRILY
+458 NLDKAFDRRILY

-477 EKSTRLAIFKQDF
+477 DKSTRLAILKQNF
-490 NEVSEDLL
+490 NEVQEDIV
-498 IKASEDYSLTGGQIN
+498 IKASADYSLTGGQID

-519 LTEQLLFGNEA
+519 LTEQLLFGTET

-537 FYIEQEMNFRN
+537 FYIEQEINFRKN
-548 AKSDKIGFS
+548 TSEKIGFS

>member
-1 MKTNLLQNSL
+1 MKTNLLQNPL

-25 IFINKDYYDKVQTD
+25 IFINKDYYEKVQTD
-39 LISIKDFFDVDEKT
+39 LISIQNFFDVDEKT
-53 AAVVAVLVCE
+53 AAVVAILVCE

-77 NLGFDPID
+77 NLGFEPVD
-85 YLVTNNILK
+85 YLVTNTILK

-118 FSNEVINAVI
+118 FSKEVINAVI
-128 SNDKALLEI
+128 NNDKALLEI

-146 MLKIGKFIKN
+146 MLKIGKFIKI
-156 ARKDSENELIVE
+156 AKKDSENEFMIE
-168 IILAY
+168 IILTY

-178 SFSIINSIMINQKIS
+178 SFSIINSILNNQKIS

-201 YIMAS
+201 YIMSS
-206 TVAGAEVFDLDYDL
+206 TVAGAEMFDLDYDL

-259 DFSEIMI
+259 DFSEIMM
-266 GDFLREQLKIGLP
+266 GDFLREHLQIGLP
-279 EGNIKKPF
+279 NAAIKKPF
-287 YPKLTTVIKPDEIIE
+287 YPKLTSVIKPEEIIT
-302 KKLYFNSAQQI
+302 KKLYFNPEQQI
-313 QIDEVLKI
+313 QIEEVQRI

-329 ISRFVEKG
+329 INRFVEKG
-337 LQPGLTLLFY
+337 LQPGLTFLFY

-358 KQIAKQS
+358 KQIAKEN
-365 NRELLIVDLS
+365 NRVLLIVDLS
-375 LLMSMFVGESEKNIR
+375 LLQSMFVGESEKNIK
-390 RVFSEYREA
+390 RVFREYREA
-399 SQYYE
+399 LAHFE

-411 NEADAVFS
+411 NEADAIFS
-419 KRNVVEKA
+419 MRNVVEKA

-446 EGIFIATTNMLV
+446 EGIFIATTNMLI
-458 NLDSAFDRRILY
+458 NLDKAFDRRILY

-477 EKSTRLAIFKQDF
+477 EKSTRLAILKQNF
-490 NEVSEDLL
+490 NEVQEDIL
-498 IKASEDYSLTGGQIN
+498 IKASADYSLTGGQID

-519 LTEQLLFGNEA
+519 VTEQLLFGTET

-537 FYIEQEMNFRN
+537 FYIEQEINFRN
-548 AKSDKIGFS
+548 GKSDKIGFS